1 MVRSHCF
8 AQSIPVRLLLQAIQW
23 ALRDMVAE
31 RGPMDNRAVL
41 ADQTTVLG
49 RIPADMRVAT
59 AETELEA
66 STLLVKG
73 LLRHAQAHA

>member
-1 MVRSHCF
+1 
-8 AQSIPVRLLLQAIQW
+8 
-23 ALRDMVAE
+23 
-31 RGPMDNRAVL
+31 MDSRAVM

-49 RIPADMRVAT
+49 RIPADVRVAT

-73 LLRHAQAHA
+73 LLLLRHALAHA